1 MNGPS
6 FESTLPKALTQA
18 ENLPSLP
25 AVAVE
30 VLRLCEDEDSTVKD
44 LVSAVQR
51 DPALA
56 MRMLKL
62 ANSPLFGLGNAVATV
77 DHAAMV
83 LGLKTVKLM
92 SLSFSLAQT
101 LPREGTSGFDY
112 ARYWR
117 RSLLGAVAARAL
129 ARREEALWEDEAF
142 LAGLIAHVGQL
153 VLAECLPAMYIDVVA
168 AEAPRW
174 PSLAV
179 EKSAMGFHSADVAGA
194 LLSTWNLPDVVAIPV
209 AYAARLAELPAEAR
223 PDARRLTEVLAVAL
237 GIVAVLADEDN
248 GAALLDLEERAARLC
263 GMGADELEAFLLGLE
278 GEVAEVAE
286 LLALELPD
294 HGSHAGV
301 LARARDQIVALGL
314 RTAIHLQTVE
324 RRADDLE
331 DQNRELA
338 EKASTDALTGLA
350 NRAAFDAFLA
360 AEIERRRTGAPGH
373 ALGLIL
379 LDLDRFK
386 QFNDRHGHLAGDAV
400 LEAVGGVL
408 RRTTRKSDLAA
419 RYGGEEFAV
428 VLANTSPVTLMRV
441 AERIRTSI
449 EACEIRHGD
458 LDLRV
463 TASLGGVCVAHVD
476 VRCEAAHLIRAADKL
491 LYRAKERGRN
501 RSEVYSR
508 STLDA
513 RPEDER

>member
-1 MNGPS
+1 
-6 FESTLPKALTQA
+6 
-18 ENLPSLP
+18 
-25 AVAVE
+25 
-30 VLRLCEDEDSTVKD
+30 
-44 LVSAVQR
+44 
-51 DPALA
+51 
-56 MRMLKL
+56 
-62 ANSPLFGLGNAVATV
+62 
-77 DHAAMV
+77 
-83 LGLKTVKLM
+83 
-92 SLSFSLAQT
+92 
-101 LPREGTSGFDY
+101 
-112 ARYWR
+112 
-117 RSLLGAVAARAL
+117 
-129 ARREEALWEDEAF
+129 
-142 LAGLIAHVGQL
+142 
-153 VLAECLPAMYIDVVA
+153 
-168 AEAPRW
+168 
-174 PSLAV
+174 
-179 EKSAMGFHSADVAGA
+179 
-194 LLSTWNLPDVVAIPV
+194 
-209 AYAARLAELPAEAR
+209 
-223 PDARRLTEVLAVAL
+223 
-237 GIVAVLADEDN
+237 
-248 GAALLDLEERAARLC
+248 
-263 GMGADELEAFLLGLE
+263 MGADELEAFLLGLE

-301 LARARDQIVALGL
+301 LARARDQIVALSL
-314 RTAIHLQTVE
+314 RTAIHLQTAE